1 MDFALFLRE
10 KQYLENVSPNTL
22 RWYRHAL
29 KWLPAENPD
38 EQALKDMVIR
48 MREAGLKETGCN
60 AAIRAINCYLRWR
73 GSPHT
78 VRQLKE
84 RAVVLPIFTT
94 EQIKRL
100 ICYKPRTAFQQR
112 LHLLIMASTSSAASE
127 APGPANR
134 SPAQVDACT
143 KVDASGHPSVRRD
156 CSDVSDL
163 DDVDDVDDMDDMDAT
178 IQDSQPLRT
187 QRVGYLR
194 PRYRSVSWRSVSGIS
209 KDEFAEQVA
218 ILEVEGGYSRAKASR
233 IVEEGLRREAN
244 KRVHRRVSLARN
256 RLRLLQALQKK
267 S

>member
-1 MDFALFLRE
+1 MDFAMFLRE

-78 VRQLKE
+78 LRQLKE

-112 LHLLIMASTSSAASE
+112 LHLLIIMLFDNGCRVSE
-127 APGPANR
+127 ALE
-134 SPAQVDACT
+134 
-143 KVDASGHPSVRRD
+143 VRGA
-156 CSDVSDL
+156 DVDL
-163 DDVDDVDDMDDMDAT
+163 DNLLVTVHGKGRKDRKVPMS
-178 IQDSQPLRT
+178 IELRKALFKYRGGEGLLFT
-187 QRVGYLR
+187 TANGTRWGRIGTLRSVKLHCRKLGFEPPARTLHAMRHTFALNYLR
-194 PRYRSVSWRSVSGIS
+194 KGGSVFHLQKILGHSTLEMTRRYANLLTE
-209 KDEFAEQVA
+209 DLQA
-218 ILEVEGGYSRAKASR
+218 I
-233 IVEEGLRREAN
+233 
-244 KRVHRRVSLARN
+244 HQRVSLLA
-256 RLRLLQALQKK
+256 A
-267 S
+267 